1 MFGRNCSSQRFTSF
15 NPVGDGIEHVELVCW
30 VSLIQV
36 VLWSW
41 VQGSIV
47 TSETKNNPDK
57 IFMDN
62 LNATI
67 KLIFCTDNGSTVAG
81 LLRAAFNGPGQ

>member
-1 MFGRNCSSQRFTSF
+1 M
-15 NPVGDGIEHVELVCW
+15 GDGIKDVEFVCW

-67 KLIFCTDNGSTVAG
+67 KTDI
-81 LLRAAFNGPGQ
+81 LYRQW